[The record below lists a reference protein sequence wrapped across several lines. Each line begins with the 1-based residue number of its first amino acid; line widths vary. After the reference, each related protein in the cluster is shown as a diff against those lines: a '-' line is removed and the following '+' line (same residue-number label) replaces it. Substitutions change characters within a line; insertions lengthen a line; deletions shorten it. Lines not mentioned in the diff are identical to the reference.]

1 MKMKRQF
8 ISILTVICMVLGI
21 MPQIAFG
28 MSGSGTSSNPY
39 QIGTAD
45 DLFEFASKVN
55 GGEYGA
61 WAVLTA
67 DINLNNSEW
76 APIGPSYDKKY
87 MGTFN
92 GGNHKISGLY
102 INNSQQYQ
110 GLFGWIGSGAEVKNL
125 SVSGSVRGGSTVG
138 SIAGE
143 NYRGTVKNCYNN
155 STVTGTGV
163 NVGGVVGWN
172 DQGTVENCYN
182 TGAVTGDQ
190 HTGGIAGSSNGPVKR
205 CYNTGTV
212 TGGNFFVGGVAGES
226 SNCTVENCYNT
237 GAVKGTDQYVGGVVG
252 RGIDGTVVNCYST
265 GKVTGGSKY
274 VSGVVGNNANG
285 RCTLKNCYYKEGSAT
300 GGVNGG
306 YNYSGKVEKKTEAQ
320 FKSGEVTVLLQG
332 SQAEHIW
339 GQKLGTDSY
348 PTFGGDRVY
357 VKYTDCITI
366 TYTNTQSE
374 AAADPLAHKYDEDDK
389 CTVCGT
395 YKPLS
400 PTGDGTYH
408 ISTAKEMLTFADM
421 VNRGELNAKGVLMN
435 DIDLSSMGSWT
446 PIGTLQKN
454 FTGTFD
460 GGGHKIS
467 GLSIDNSQQ
476 HQGLFGYIGGG
487 AEVKNLNVKGSV
499 KGGYVSGGV
508 VGINEGTVTGCS
520 FSGTVKGTDRYVGG
534 VVGWNDQGTV
544 ENCYNTGTV
553 EGSSVYVGGVVGY
566 GYDGTVKNCYNTGTV
581 TGSSSTGGVIGYSYI
596 GTVTNCYNT
605 GTVTGSS
612 STGGVVGNNN
622 GGTVT
627 NCYYKNDSAQGGIN
641 GGDASGQAESKTE
654 AQFKSGEV
662 GYLLQGSQANQVWG
676 QRLGTDSYPV
686 FGGATVYLRYTDCL
700 NTIYT
705 NSANEGQSVPYEHK
719 YVNGVCSVCGLPEIE
734 KDESG
739 RYMIGTAKELI
750 GFANIVKRGE
760 TDADAILT
768 ADISVSTAHDFA
780 PIGTSENKYS
790 GTFDGGTHT
799 ITVNLSG
806 GENTALFAFADN
818 ATIKNLT
825 TAGTIAASGKYA
837 AGFVSQLWT
846 GIILEG
852 CVSKVT
858 IDSTVS
864 GDGTH
869 GGLIGVV
876 NEGANNAVINNCAF
890 IGAIDG
896 TGTHSCGG
904 MVGWTNEKAHTT
916 ITNSYVAGSFTVGNN
931 SSDTF
936 SRNPKYVTLTNCYYL
951 TVLSSVSTGATQLT
965 EAEFKSGKAAVLLQG
980 SQAQQIWG
988 QDLGT
993 DNYPLVGGKRIY
1005 PTYIGCKINPD
1016 SYSNTETQP
1025 EHVPGSNNICTV
1037 CGRLIPVNGVYEIGN
1052 AEQLTAFAG
1061 VVNGGEKDAKAILTA
1076 DIDMQGQTWTTIC
1089 ETGLYYKGYGTDLG
1103 YAGTF
1108 DGQGHTIS
1116 NLQLQSSTE
1125 IDSSCGLFGTVS
1137 GTVKNLTVDG
1147 VTLNDGGKD
1156 MRTGAV
1162 VGQLIKQGHVS
1173 NCCVK
1178 NATITPGEHVVGGI
1192 AGCVY
1197 EGTVENCL
1205 VYGSRFSGTNNRFGH
1220 IVGDTRGDISTSDR
1234 FGTVKNC
1241 YTDGSPVNSGQSGTI
1256 ENCETVTAQKLKSG
1270 EIAFLLQGSQTEQAW
1285 GQALS
1290 GEVNDEYPVLTSDP
1304 AKKVYKVTYIN
1315 GGTTVEKYSNKALML
1330 ETAPEG
1336 KAWAKENGETAKNG
1350 EELTA
1355 DITLYAKTAYTVQVI
1370 GGLIGSE
1377 TSAVVAQGQSVTIT
1391 PDEAIAGFVTDDE
1404 SLVMPNAEGKFIFT
1418 PVKDSVLS
1426 GRKFGVSL
1434 KDGAQVRIGQG
1445 VDANTGLIKQDLK
1458 GSGLRFIATVDRE
1471 DSLAVIKDAQV
1482 GILIYPADVTI
1493 TDFNSAIANKN
1504 KNVVVIPAETYQDP
1518 GVDSIF
1524 SVALTNLHESNYNR
1538 KFTAKPYVK
1547 IGETYYTNDQ
1557 SVTRSIYQ
1565 VAAGLLANDENV
1577 DVTVDKTT
1585 LKQVLGDKGIAV
1597 LNAYL
1602 NQVGIRLTIDNIAK
1616 DGTVK
1621 FRTEGETGAYSGD
1634 VFFEIDET
1642 NTKALGEGKYTITL
1656 KAKGNATFKNFWK
1669 EYVRINNNHSAVI
1682 QGISNETITVDGKDA
1697 TTLTFTFDYS
1707 TAKASDNAN

>member
-1 MKMKRQF
+1 MKMKRKF
-8 ISILTVICMVLGI
+8 ISLLTVICMVLGI

-28 MSGSGTSSNPY
+28 MSGSGTEAAPY
-39 QIGTAD
+39 KIGTAD
-45 DLFEFASKVN
+45 DLFEFANKVN

-67 DINLNNSEW
+67 DINLNNREW

-87 MGTFN
+87 MGTFD
-92 GGNHKISGLY
+92 GGSHKISGLY
-102 INNSQQYQ
+102 TNNSQQYQ
-110 GLFGWIGSGAEVKNL
+110 GLFGCIGSGSEVKNL

-143 NYRGTVKNCYNN
+143 NYKGTVKNCYNN

-265 GKVTGGSKY
+265 GKVTGGSQY

-374 AAADPLAHKYDEDDK
+374 AAADPLAHKYDKDDK

-435 DIDLSSMGSWT
+435 DIDLSSMDSWT

-499 KGGYVSGGV
+499 KGGYASGGV
-508 VGINEGTVTGCS
+508 VGGNEGTVTGCS
-520 FSGTVKGTDRYVGG
+520 FSGTVTGTNRYVGG
-534 VVGWNDQGTV
+534 VVGRSEGTVKNCYNTGTVAGSSSYVGGVVGENNGTV
-544 ENCYNTGTV
+544 ENCYNTGKVTC
-553 EGSSVYVGGVVGY
+553 SSNTVGGVVGY

-581 TGSSSTGGVIGYSYI
+581 TGTNRYVGGVIGYSFR

-612 STGGVVGNNN
+612 TGGVVGNND

-719 YVNGVCSVCGLPEIE
+719 YVNGVCSVCGLMEIE

-750 GFANIVKRGE
+750 GFANIVKKGE

-768 ADISVSTAHDFA
+768 ADISVSTANDFA

-790 GTFDGGTHT
+790 GTFDGGNHT

-846 GIILEG
+846 GITLEG

-951 TVLSSVSTGATQLT
+951 RVLSSVSTGATQLT

-1025 EHVPGSNNICTV
+1025 KHVPDSNNICTV
-1037 CGRLIPVNGVYEIGN
+1037 CGRLLPVNGVYEIGN

-1061 VVNGGEKDAKAILTA
+1061 VVNGGEKDAKAVLTA

-1089 ETGLYYKGYGTDLG
+1089 ETGLYYKGYGDDPG
-1103 YAGTF
+1103 YSGTF
-1108 DGQGHTIS
+1108 DGQGFTIS
-1116 NLQLQSSTE
+1116 NLALQSSKT

-1137 GTVKNLTVDG
+1137 GTVKNLTIDG

-1178 NATITPGEHVVGGI
+1178 NATITPGEHVAGGI

-1220 IVGDTRGDISTSDR
+1220 IVGDTRGDINNTDR

-1256 ENCETVTAQKLKSG
+1256 ENCETVTAQRLESG

-1315 GGTTVEKYSNKALML
+1315 GGTTVGKYSNKFLTL
-1330 ETAPEG
+1330 EPAPDG
-1336 KAWAKENGETAKNG
+1336 KAWTKENGETAKDG
-1350 EELTA
+1350 EEITK
-1355 DITLYAKTAYTVQVI
+1355 DITLTATTAYTIQVS
-1370 GGLIGSE
+1370 GGFIGSE
-1377 TSAVVAQGQSVTIT
+1377 KSATVAQGQSVTIT
-1391 PDEAIAGFVTDDE
+1391 PDKAIAGFVADDG
-1404 SLVMPNAEGKFIFT
+1404 SLVLPNEKGEFTYTVTKDAALTGK
-1418 PVKDSVLS
+1418 
-1426 GRKFGVSL
+1426 SL
-1434 KDGAQVRIGQG
+1434 GISLMNGAQVRIGAG
-1445 VDANTGLIKQDLK
+1445 LDAEGKITVTEGLD
-1458 GSGLRFIATVDRE
+1458 GSGLRFVGEVTRE
-1471 DSLAVIKDAQV
+1471 DTLASYMGENDK
-1482 GILIYPADVTI
+1482 IYVAVTAEGSD
-1493 TDFNSAIANKN
+1493 TT
-1504 KNVVVIPAETYQDP
+1504 VRIPVEQYQDES
-1518 GVDSIF
+1518 DSVF
-1524 SVALTNLHESNYNR
+1524 TAALVNLKVANYNR
-1538 KFTAKPYVK
+1538 VFTARVEAE
-1547 IGETYYTNDQ
+1547 ING
-1557 SVTRSIYQ
+1557 SVVVGNEVSRSVYE
-1565 VAAGLLANDENV
+1565 VSAGLLTGDGESEITKTVEN
-1577 DVTVDKTT
+1577 
-1585 LKQVLGDKGIAV
+1585 V
-1597 LNAYL
+1597 LNAYV
-1602 NQVGIRLTIDNIAK
+1602 NQVGIRLSIDGDNVTA
-1616 DGTVK
+1616 DS
-1621 FRTEGETGAYSGD
+1621 AYSGK
-1634 VFFEIDET
+1634 VFFDVTSEKDA
-1642 NTKALGEGKYTITL
+1642 NGVYTITITPL
-1656 KAKGNATFKNFWK
+1656 GQAKTADYWN
-1669 EYVRINNNHSAVI
+1669 EYIRINNNNSEAKKHVTAV
-1682 QGISNETITVDGKDA
+1682 KDENGS
-1697 TTLTFTFDYS
+1697 LVITFDPKK
-1707 TAKASDNAN
+1707 TN